1 MNGWGATRFRK
12 GLRASEDD
20 AAMHSHANKR
30 SVELKYVKLRNFF
43 DARALQQTNSTKCG
57 PVHIQHSERGLRYL
71 RVREYHDWKVSPAL
85 CVPRTDAAHRTTLSH
100 PELVAPARPVATA
113 APLLE
118 DGPGNLGPIEGRIK
132 MRFKNIATLFVVS
145 IVILTGSP
153 ALAAQIARHDGYCRS
168 CGQKVSACRDR
179 TFGTCV
185 GRESDAPRWNGGNTT
200 HDDWSARMILG

>member
-71 RVREYHDWKVSPAL
+71 RVQEYHDWKVSPAL
-85 CVPRTDAAHRTTLSH
+85 CVYPEPTL
-100 PELVAPARPVATA
+100 
-113 APLLE
+113 
-118 DGPGNLGPIEGRIK
+118 PIEQLSAIRNWLLRLGRSQLRHLSWK
-132 MRFKNIATLFVVS
+132 TARA
-145 IVILTGSP
+145 ILAS
-153 ALAAQIARHDGYCRS
+153 
-168 CGQKVSACRDR
+168 
-179 TFGTCV
+179 
-185 GRESDAPRWNGGNTT
+185 
-200 HDDWSARMILG
+200 